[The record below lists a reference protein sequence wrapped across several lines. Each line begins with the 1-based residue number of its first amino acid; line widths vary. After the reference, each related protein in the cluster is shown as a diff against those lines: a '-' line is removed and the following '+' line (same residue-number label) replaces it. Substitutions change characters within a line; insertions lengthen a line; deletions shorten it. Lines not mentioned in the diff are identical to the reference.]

1 MKLLIFSLLTLF
13 TFFGNSQIKLKTKAP
28 LMDKSMMNTQ
38 ESSPTTLAANKKENG
53 IIVIFSCNTC
63 PFVVGT
69 PDFPGWEKQY
79 NELYNMALKANIG
92 LVLINSNEKKRTGDD
107 SFEEMK
113 IRAIKMTYEMP
124 YLMDE
129 NSELANAMEAKTTPH
144 AFFFDKNDKLVYAGA
159 IDNIWDGNRKKDE
172 QYLYNAVQS
181 MLNGKKIKPNY
192 TAPKGCSIKRL

>member
-13 TFFGNSQIKLKTKAP
+13 SFFGNTQIKLKTTAP

-53 IIVIFSCNTC
+53 LIVIFSCNTC

-69 PDFPGWEKQY
+69 PDFTGWEKQY

-92 LVLINSNEKKRTGDD
+92 FVLINSHEKKRTSDD

-124 YLMDE
+124 YLLDE
-129 NSELANAMEAKTTPH
+129 NSELANAMDAKITPH
-144 AFFFDKNDKLVYAGA
+144 AFFFDKNNKLVYAGS

-172 QYLYNAVQS
+172 QYLRNAVQS
-181 MLNGKKIKPNY
+181 MLNGKKIKPNF
-192 TAPKGCSIKRL
+192 TPPKGCSIKRL